1 MGVMQMYV
9 PMPTE
14 EIYRTLGP
22 VRKKL
27 SRILLY
33 IVQSF
38 TDRDMDIETYTEC
51 HKIIGAAWRRMN
63 EDLEFC
69 EQLELELPRSRQWHR
84 DREWGAV
91 HDETYF
97 TKEALM
103 KAIESYKQNSASLP
117 AHYTQKRTCYYNI
130 RQTRTTVFYCE
141 NFGYMSD
148 SI

>member
-69 EQLELELPRSRQWHR
+69 EQLELELPRSREWHR
-84 DREWGAV
+84 DREWGSV

-97 TKEALM
+97 TKEALL
-103 KAIESYKQNSASLP
+103 KAVEAFKQASELKPEAPIHAMYADFLKNS
-117 AHYTQKRTCYYNI
+117 
-130 RQTRTTVFYCE
+130 
-141 NFGYMSD
+141 
-148 SI
+148 

>member
-1 MGVMQMYV
+1 MSRCRLKKFIG
-9 PMPTE
+9 
-14 EIYRTLGP
+14 RSDLS
-22 VRKKL
+22 VRKL

-69 EQLELELPRSRQWHR
+69 EQLELELPRSREWHR
-84 DREWGAV
+84 DREWGSV

-97 TKEALM
+97 TKEAIL
-103 KAIESYKQNSASLP
+103 KAVESYKQPKA
-117 AHYTQKRTCYYNI
+117 
-130 RQTRTTVFYCE
+130 VE
-141 NFGYMSD
+141 
-148 SI
+148 

>member
-51 HKIIGAAWRRMN
+51 QKIIGAAWRRMN

-69 EQLELELPRSRQWHR
+69 EQLELELPRSREWHR
-84 DREWGAV
+84 DREWGSV

-97 TKEALM
+97 TKEALL
-103 KAIESYKQNSASLP
+103 KAVESYKQKSEALP
-117 AHYTQKRTCYYNI
+117 AEYIQKC
-130 RQTRTTVFYCE
+130 TV
-141 NFGYMSD
+141 
-148 SI
+148 